1 MQVDFVGLSEII
13 RDGSEVPT
21 HPYLWI
27 WGMTAPR
34 LISGSHKVQTFIKKI
49 IVPNFPYLPHCHFCP
64 EKGPGWLVKLYFCI
78 HWMSVLHCCCGAFP
92 GAGIGWASGGEDF
105 WKIFPLCWTSD
116 VKDHWSWGER
126 AYCSMNVLP
135 LASAEA
141 GWDPAC
147 KCLKASNLTGPVAW

>member
-1 MQVDFVGLSEII
+1 LHKPRKSDFLISEEQKIPCCIVPIVSHYRTNLDCRMQVDFVGLSEII

-116 VKDHWSWGER
+116 VKDH
-126 AYCSMNVLP
+126 
-135 LASAEA
+135 
-141 GWDPAC
+141 
-147 KCLKASNLTGPVAW
+147 